1 MASIDNIGSTLKSAR
16 ESFNKSL
23 IDLSK
28 LTNLSVNQLTLLE
41 ENKFDEIG
49 ESVFVIGFLRIYA
62 KVLRINPNLIIE
74 AYKNHYEDLSISRPI
89 EQVNDSSNNAI
100 KDVTFLKKTIIS
112 FFIVITAFFL
122 IFLIEK
128 NKIDSNKLSSVD
140 KIEQSDYFPE
150 NNTTIN
156 DQIEE
161 TIIDES
167 NSQNNSENYDVV
179 ENNEFSK
186 TSLRLIFSQECWIEI
201 RDANG
206 NIVNSSVNTPDSELS
221 FESNLPL
228 SFIFGNAEGVKLYI
242 SGLIFDHKPFTK
254 VSVARFTIPNDE

>member
-62 KVLRINPNLIIE
+62 KVLRINPNFIIE
-74 AYKNHYEDLSISRPI
+74 AYKNHYENVSVSRSIEEVNHSR
-89 EQVNDSSNNAI
+89 NYDI
-100 KDVTFLKKTIIS
+100 KNVAFLKKTIIS
-112 FFIVITAFFL
+112 FFIVITVFIL

-140 KIEQSDYFPE
+140 KIEQSDYFSD
-150 NNTTIN
+150 NNATANYNI
-156 DQIEE
+156 DQ
-161 TIIDES
+161 TIINQS
-167 NSQNNSENYDVV
+167 NSQNNSENYDAL
-179 ENNEFSK
+179 ENNEFSE

-201 RDANG
+201 RDVNG
-206 NIVNSSVNTPDSELS
+206 NIVNSSVNLPDSELA
-221 FESNLPL
+221 FESSLPL
-228 SFIFGNAEGVKLYI
+228 SFIFGNAEGVELYI
-242 SGLIFDHKPFTK
+242 SGVIFDHKPFTK

>member
-28 LTNLSVNQLTLLE
+28 LTNLSVNQLILLE

-74 AYKNHYEDLSISRPI
+74 AYKNHYENVSVSRSI
-89 EQVNDSSNNAI
+89 EEVNHSSDHDI
-100 KDVTFLKKTIIS
+100 KNVTFLKKTIIS
-112 FFIVITAFFL
+112 FFIVITAFIL

-128 NKIDSNKLSSVD
+128 NKIDSNKLSSMD
-140 KIEQSDYFPE
+140 NIEQNDYFSE
-150 NNTTIN
+150 NNATIS
-156 DQIEE
+156 DQIDK
-161 TIIDES
+161 TIIDQS
-167 NSQNNSENYDVV
+167 DSQNNSENYDAV
-179 ENNEFSK
+179 ENNEFSE

-206 NIVNSSVNTPDSELS
+206 NIVNSSVNPPDSELS
-221 FESNLPL
+221 FESSLPL
-228 SFIFGNAEGVKLYI
+228 SFIFGNAEGVELYI